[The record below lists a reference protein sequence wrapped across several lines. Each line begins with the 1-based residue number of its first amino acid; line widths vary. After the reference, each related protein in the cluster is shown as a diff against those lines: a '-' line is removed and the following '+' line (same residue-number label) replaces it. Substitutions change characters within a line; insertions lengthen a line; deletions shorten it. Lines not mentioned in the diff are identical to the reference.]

1 MKTSIE
7 ISRQAT
13 INAGSYNVIR
23 PAISIRID
31 DIPMEDAIE
40 KTELLQKLADNLFA
54 KEVLA
59 LGDEINTILDIGFGA
74 YKSALETKADLIDEN
89 IKKLYKKMG
98 R

>member
-23 PAISIRID
+23 PSISIRLD
-31 DIPMEDAIE
+31 DIEMDGVIE

-59 LGDEINTILDIGFGA
+59 LGDEINTILDIGFTA
-74 YKSALETKADLIDEN
+74 YKSALETKADLFDEN
-89 IKKLYKKMG
+89 IKKLYKKIG